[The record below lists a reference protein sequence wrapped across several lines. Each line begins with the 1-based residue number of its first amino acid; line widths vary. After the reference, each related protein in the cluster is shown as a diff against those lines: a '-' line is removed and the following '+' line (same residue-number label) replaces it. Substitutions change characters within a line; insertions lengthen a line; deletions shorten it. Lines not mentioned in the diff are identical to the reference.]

1 MTTGSKNISLLLAFL
16 TAFLCGNEVLSE
28 SEHESVTARIKAAN
42 APVHDDAIIDS
53 VTPPNQKRV
62 LAQVEYQ
69 GGPFW
74 VESRQ
79 DSIKRF
85 KCSGCHTA
93 KSPRI
98 AGAAA
103 MAHGVI
109 RIEHGEQKDRLSCF
123 TCHKEDERDY
133 LITEEG
139 KKVEFEHSY
148 QLCGYCHFRQKK
160 DWIGGAHGK
169 RVANWAGK
177 RVIRNCTS
185 CHNPHSPRFTK
196 RWPKTYSLPLD

>member
-1 MTTGSKNISLLLAFL
+1 MTFGSKTFFLLPVLLA
-16 TAFLCGNEVLSE
+16 AFFCDSE
-28 SEHESVTARIKAAN
+28 CLAESGHESVTTRIKAAT
-42 APVHDDAIIDS
+42 APVHEEAIIDS
-53 VTPPNQKRV
+53 VTPPTRNRV

-79 DSIKRF
+79 ENIKRF

-93 KSPRI
+93 KSPQI
-98 AGAAA
+98 AAAAA

-109 RIEHGEQKDRLSCF
+109 RIEHGEQQGRLGCF

-139 KKVEFEHSY
+139 RKVAFEHSY

-185 CHNPHSPRFTK
+185 CHNPHSPKFAK

>member
-1 MTTGSKNISLLLAFL
+1 MKFGSKSISHVLIFLA
-16 TAFLCGNEVLSE
+16 AFLCGTECLAE
-28 SEHESVTARIKAAN
+28 SGHESVTTRIKAATT
-42 APVHDDAIIDS
+42 PVHDAQNLDS
-53 VTPPNQKRV
+53 AEPPTRNMV
-62 LAQVEYQ
+62 LARVEYQ

-74 VESRQ
+74 VESRRK
-79 DSIKRF
+79 SIKRF

-93 KSPRI
+93 KSPQVT
-98 AGAAA
+98 GAAA

-109 RIEHGEQKDRLSCF
+109 RIEHGEQKGRLGCF
-123 TCHKEDERDY
+123 TCHKEKERDY
-133 LITEEG
+133 LITEKG
-139 KKVEFEHSY
+139 RKVAFEHSY

-169 RVANWAGK
+169 RVANWTGK

-185 CHNPHSPRFTK
+185 CHNPHSPRFAK

>member
-1 MTTGSKNISLLLAFL
+1 MTTGSKIISLLLVFL
-16 TAFLCGNEVLSE
+16 TAFLCGSE
-28 SEHESVTARIKAAN
+28 GLAESWHESVTARIKAAT
-42 APVHDDAIIDS
+42 APVHDDAIITP
-53 VTPPNQKRV
+53 VTPPKHKRV
-62 LAQVEYQ
+62 LVRVEYQ

-79 DSIKRF
+79 ANIKRF

-93 KSPRI
+93 KSPQI

-109 RIEHGEQKDRLSCF
+109 RIEHGEQKGRLGCF

-139 KKVEFEHSY
+139 KKVAFEHSY

-185 CHNPHSPRFTK
+185 CHNPHSPRFVK